1 MAEPLPLPRPLTP
14 GVEYQV
20 TNSECLSIKEIVGP
34 DGIVREVKATFTNR
48 AVLRMTLAEPY
59 PDGIDQPPAGEFSA
73 GPFRI

>member
-1 MAEPLPLPRPLTP
+1 MPAPPAPDIDPLAL
-14 GVEYQV
+14 EQQV
-20 TNSECLSIKEIVGP
+20 CFALAV
-34 DGIVREVKATFTNR
+34 TNR